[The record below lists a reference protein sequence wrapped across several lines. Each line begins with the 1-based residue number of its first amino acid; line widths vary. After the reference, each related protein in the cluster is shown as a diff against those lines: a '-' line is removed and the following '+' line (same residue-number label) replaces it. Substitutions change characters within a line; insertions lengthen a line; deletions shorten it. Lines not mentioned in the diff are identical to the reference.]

1 MRSVLA
7 AARSSYRAGLPC
19 RTFLLH
25 KFAEKGYRGNVKL
38 WMTFLIFTIARAVG
52 ILLPYKWRRAPI
64 GLLLLIW
71 PAIW

>member
-1 MRSVLA
+1 MKVWMVL
-7 AARSSYRAGLPC
+7 
-19 RTFLLH
+19 
-25 KFAEKGYRGNVKL
+25 
-38 WMTFLIFTIARAVG
+38 LIFTLARLIG